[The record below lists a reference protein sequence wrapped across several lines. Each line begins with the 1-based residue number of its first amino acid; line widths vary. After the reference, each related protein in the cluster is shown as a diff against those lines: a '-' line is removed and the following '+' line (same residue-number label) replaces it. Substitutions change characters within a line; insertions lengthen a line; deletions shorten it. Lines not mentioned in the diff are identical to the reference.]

1 MTALKKSRM
10 SRAEFLAWENAQRTK
25 HEFVAGEI
33 FALVG
38 VRKAHNAISLNLALA
53 LREGLRD
60 RPCQVYI
67 AEVKAEIATADAILH
82 PDVVVTCSETD
93 TDEYLVREP
102 VSIAEVLSPTTAS
115 YDTGRKFSLYQQL
128 ESLQEYVTV
137 DTERV
142 AVDHFRRE
150 PDGRWIVQVLG
161 AGARIELTS
170 LGIAI
175 PVDALYAGIQFPT
188 TGAPQP

>member
-1 MTALKKSRM
+1 MTALEKSRM
-10 SRAEFLAWENAQRTK
+10 SRAEFLAWENAQPTK
-25 HEFVAGEI
+25 HEFVAGEV
-33 FALVG
+33 FAMVG
-38 VRKAHNAISLNLALA
+38 VRKVHNRIGFNLARA
-53 LREGLRD
+53 LDDGLRGG
-60 RPCQVYI
+60 PCEVYI
-67 AEVKAEIATADAILH
+67 NEVKVEIATADAILY

-102 VSIAEVLSPTTAS
+102 VLIAEVLSPTTAS
-115 YDTGRKFSLYQQL
+115 YDTGRKFALYQQL
-128 ESLQEYVTV
+128 ESLAEYLTV

-175 PVDALYAGIQFPT
+175 PVDALYAGVRFPT
-188 TGAPQP
+188 TDAPGP